1 MRILLP
7 LCYFMVSAFC
17 SGVYDDSVTLQFLKN
32 FHQTRVQILSEAG
45 ADLIAFETTPNKMES
60 QV

>member
-1 MRILLP
+1 MRSLLP
-7 LCYFMVSAFC
+7 LCYFIVSSFC